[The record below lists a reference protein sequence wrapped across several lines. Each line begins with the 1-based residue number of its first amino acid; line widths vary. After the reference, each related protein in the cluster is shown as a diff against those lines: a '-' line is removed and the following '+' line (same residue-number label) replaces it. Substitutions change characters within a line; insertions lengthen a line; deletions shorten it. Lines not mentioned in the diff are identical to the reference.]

1 MDTLGLKRVEFAK
14 KEVPLLEYPPYN
26 GHFITVFGYNIQ
38 RFGYNKLSRSAEI
51 CSIIN
56 NLILTEMESKIWLIT
71 GASKGFGRVWA
82 EAALKRGDKV
92 AATARNM
99 ETLKEL
105 ISQYGDAILPLPL
118 DVDHRADCFSAVEK
132 VINHFGKID
141 ILINNAGY
149 GHFGYV
155 EEISESE
162 ARQQIETNVFGS
174 LWMIQAVLPIM
185 RNQKTGHI
193 LQVSSIGGV
202 MAFPSLSIY
211 HASKWAVEGIC
222 ESLHQEVAQF
232 GIKTTLIE
240 PAAYA
245 TDWATASA
253 SHSQPIEAYSTLRTI
268 MLENS
273 KNMPFGNPD
282 ATAFAILKLVDTE
295 NPPLRLFLGSLPLMM
310 IEPTYTKRLETWKQW
325 QEVSANAQ

>member
-1 MDTLGLKRVEFAK
+1 
-14 KEVPLLEYPPYN
+14 
-26 GHFITVFGYNIQ
+26 
-38 RFGYNKLSRSAEI
+38 
-51 CSIIN
+51 
-56 NLILTEMESKIWLIT
+56 MESKVWLIT
-71 GASKGFGRVWA
+71 GTSKGLGKIWA

-92 AATARNM
+92 AATARNI
-99 ETLKEL
+99 ETLTEL
-105 ISQYGDAILPLPL
+105 KRLYGDAVLPVAL
-118 DVDHRADCFSAVEK
+118 DVNNRQDCYSAVEK
-132 VINHFGKID
+132 VAKHFGKID

-174 LWMIQAVLPIM
+174 LWMIQAVLPLM
-185 RNQKTGHI
+185 RSQKAGHI

-211 HASKWAVEGIC
+211 HASKWAMEGIC
-222 ESLHQEVAQF
+222 ESLSQEVAQF

-253 SHSQPIEAYSTLRTI
+253 SHSQPIDAYNSLREA
-268 MLENS
+268 MMANS
-273 KNMPFGNPD
+273 SSMSVGDPA
-282 ATAFAILKLVDTE
+282 ATAGAILKLVDAE
-295 NPPLRLFLGSLPLMM
+295 NPPLRLFLGKLPLLM
-310 IEPTYTKRLETWKQW
+310 IEPTYSKRLETWKEW
-325 QEVSANAQ
+325 KEVSENAH